1 VIDWYQKSDRRIDMR
16 LSELNKII
24 KSISK
29 EDNPEIRIVGDGGF
43 LKIDEIL
50 PRSSYHDENFL
61 SGTEFEKGNFV
72 CVEVVRR

>member
-1 VIDWYQKSDRRIDMR
+1 MR

-43 LKIDEIL
+43 LEIDEIL
-50 PRSSYHDENFL
+50 PRSSYHNENFF
-61 SGTEFEKGNFV
+61 GTEFEKGNFV